1 MKNGSLIIRFKRVGR
16 YKRASFAIV
25 LVYKKSRRNTGL
37 CIEKLG
43 YYNPFSSENC
53 FCINSYRL
61 GYWLNKGAKINK
73 NVIKYLAKSLIFR
86 KEFKSNV

>member
-1 MKNGSLIIRFKRVGR
+1 MKNGNLVIRFIRVGC
-16 YKRASFAIV
+16 YKRASFQIV

-43 YYNPFSSENC
+43 FFNPYSSENC

-61 GYWLNKGAKINK
+61 GY
-73 NVIKYLAKSLIFR
+73 
-86 KEFKSNV
+86 